1 MPYGRMS
8 LGAKLPMDVIPASS
22 VMGDDWH
29 GVQGHGVP
37 QDKVFESSLECEVRK
52 HGLYRENVY
61 QLGDGL
67 VITHLNSNNVINSA
81 SDELFCRLQM
91 DDLGLESL
99 PMKRS
104 QCQISLPLGTLGP
117 SSWAPYLCP
126 WPTLSTFETTTSRL
140 ILMPLPLTFAFATHI

>member
-37 QDKVFESSLECEVRK
+37 QDKVFEPSLECEVRK
-52 HGLYRENVY
+52 HGLYRENIY

-67 VITHLNSNNVINSA
+67 VITSSTALPMDLTSFSA
-81 SDELFCRLQM
+81 DCRGTI
-91 DDLGLESL
+91 LGL
-99 PMKRS
+99 KACR
-104 QCQISLPLGTLGP
+104 
-117 SSWAPYLCP
+117 
-126 WPTLSTFETTTSRL
+126 
-140 ILMPLPLTFAFATHI
+140 